1 MGTGLKRSAD
11 GEEGQEG
18 CANGRSGG
26 NIARNGMGSSH
37 SGLSIRGH
45 DENAK
50 GDSNVD
56 RERCERYWVIVEVRY
71 VLEHGHFTTG
81 GMPSLF
87 RLAAGPSYT

>member
-1 MGTGLKRSAD
+1 MGTGLKRNAD

-26 NIARNGMGSSH
+26 NIARNGMGAQ
-37 SGLSIRGH
+37 

-56 RERCERYWVIVEVRY
+56 CERCE
-71 VLEHGHFTTG
+71 H
-81 GMPSLF
+81 
-87 RLAAGPSYT
+87 

>member
-26 NIARNGMGSSH
+26 NIARNGMGAQ
-37 SGLSIRGH
+37 

-56 RERCERYWVIVEVRY
+56 CERCEFYWVIIEVKY